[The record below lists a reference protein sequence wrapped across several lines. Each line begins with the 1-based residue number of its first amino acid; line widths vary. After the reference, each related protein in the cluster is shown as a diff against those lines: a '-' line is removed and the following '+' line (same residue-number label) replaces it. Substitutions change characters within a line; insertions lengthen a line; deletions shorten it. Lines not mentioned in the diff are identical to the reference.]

1 MIAMESPS
9 LITCPRC
16 DSPLAGGSVQ
26 GLCARCLG
34 ALPLMETDTLMG
46 VTGKFETLPPP
57 TIEELAEFF
66 PQLELLGY
74 LGRGGMGVVYQARQ
88 RSLDRLVALKLL
100 APERAGDPAFA
111 RRFAREARSL
121 AALNHPHIVAVYDSG
136 EAGGYFY
143 LLMEYVDGQN
153 LREVLR
159 KRRLEPVEALDLI
172 GPVCDALE
180 RAHRRGIIHRD
191 IKPENLLIDRTG
203 VVKIADFGISRM
215 LGEAVEEQAAGG
227 AAPLQAPTLA
237 VGTPAY
243 AAPEQLAAAPL
254 DPRADLYSLGVV
266 LCEML
271 TCTRPDQI
279 PLAKVRRQLPAK
291 VHGIIAKSVQAAP
304 DARFATAA
312 ELRRSVNQAREALE
326 REPRWRKL
334 RLAVGIA
341 AALGL
346 SGVAVTMLMP
356 KKVARAE
363 ASEPRVEMAM
373 PMAGVTVP
381 VNATMLVPAQQ
392 YPPKAAES
400 AKAAAEP
407 VSRERALQDFENNF
421 TALLDARRTLA
432 LEPPEDGTEFS
443 ALEQEVHRLELRAG
457 ELREWL
463 GGHAADGQ
471 P

>member
-1 MIAMESPS
+1 MIAAADSPVT
-9 LITCPRC
+9 TCPRC
-16 DSPLAGGSVQ
+16 GSPLAGGSVQ
-26 GLCARCLG
+26 GLCALCLG
-34 ALPLMETDTLMG
+34 GLPLETDTLMG
-46 VTGKFETLPPP
+46 VTGKLETLPPP
-57 TIEELAEFF
+57 TIGELAEFF
-66 PQLELLGY
+66 PQLEMLGY

-153 LREVLR
+153 LRETLR
-159 KRRLEPVEALDLI
+159 KRRMGPAEALDLI

-215 LGEAVEEQAAGG
+215 LGETVEEHAAGG
-227 AAPLQAPTLA
+227 AAPLHAPTLA

-271 TCTRPDQI
+271 TCMRPDQV
-279 PLAKVRRQLPAK
+279 PLDKMRRQMPAK
-291 VHGIIAKSVQAAP
+291 VYELIARSVKVAP

-326 REPRWRKL
+326 REPRRKKL
-334 RLAVGIA
+334 WVAGIAVVAAMAALAGIA
-341 AALGL
+341 AKAG
-346 SGVAVTMLMP
+346 SGKNGPAPAP
-356 KKVARAE
+356 K
-363 ASEPRVEMAM
+363 P
-373 PMAGVTVP
+373 
-381 VNATMLVPAQQ
+381 VPAQA
-392 YPPKAAES
+392 PMTLLVMP
-400 AKAAAEP
+400 AAEP
-407 VSRERALQDFENNF
+407 TGEKEPESREAALQAFDENF
-421 TALLDARRTLA
+421 TALLETRRALA
-432 LEPPEDGTEFS
+432 IEPPADAAELS
-443 ALEQEVHRLELRAG
+443 ALKQKARWLETRGHELRA
-457 ELREWL
+457 WL
-463 GGHAADGQ
+463 EKHPQ
-471 P
+471 EQKP